1 MEIIETLDIPCA
13 LEFIPS
19 TQEPAQATIA
29 PEPAQTTTTQEP
41 AQTTITQ
48 EPAQT
53 TITQDIKPKKKYV
66 KDWKKYNKTF
76 YEKNKDNKKTCP
88 DCGHQYMYSVY
99 SQHKKLKKHIN
110 GILLNTLERKVDEL
124 KAKIF

>member
-29 PEPAQTTTTQEP
+29 PEPAQ
-41 AQTTITQ
+41 ATIA
-48 EPAQT
+48 P
-53 TITQDIKPKKKYV
+53 DIKPKKKYV

-99 SQHKKLKKHIN
+99 SQHKKLKKHIGAN
-110 GILLNTLERKVDEL
+110 AAALPPLPPVPVPVVPSGQPSL
-124 KAKIF
+124 K